1 MPEQFRVVATASRR
15 NPTVNTYRYSPYEKR
30 NDVPMTITAPKNNK
44 EQSLCNEDNIDD
56 HSPYVESKHIPRTI
70 TAPKDNK
77 EQSLCSQDNIDDQ
90 LTAALHEA
98 VAVERLSGVI
108 LCLGNSTRMVH

>member
-1 MPEQFRVVATASRR
+1 MLEQFRVVATPSRR

-30 NDVPMTITAPKNNK
+30 NDVPMTITAPKDNK
-44 EQSLCNEDNIDD
+44 EQSLCNE
-56 HSPYVESKHIPRTI
+56 
-70 TAPKDNK
+70 
-77 EQSLCSQDNIDDQ
+77 DNIDDQ

>member
-1 MPEQFRVVATASRR
+1 MLEQFRVVATPSRR
-15 NPTVNTYRYSPYEKR
+15 TTVNTYRYSPYEKR
-30 NDVPMTITAPKNNK
+30 NDVPMTITAPKDNK
-44 EQSLCNEDNIDD
+44 EQSLCNE
-56 HSPYVESKHIPRTI
+56 
-70 TAPKDNK
+70 
-77 EQSLCSQDNIDDQ
+77 DNIDDQ

>member
-1 MPEQFRVVATASRR
+1 MPEQFRVVATPSRR

-30 NDVPMTITAPKNNK
+30 NDVPMTITAPKDNK
-44 EQSLCNEDNIDD
+44 EQSLCNE
-56 HSPYVESKHIPRTI
+56 
-70 TAPKDNK
+70 
-77 EQSLCSQDNIDDQ
+77 DNIDDQ

>member
-1 MPEQFRVVATASRR
+1 MLEQFRVVATPSRR

-30 NDVPMTITAPKNNK
+30 NHVPM
-44 EQSLCNEDNIDD
+44 
-56 HSPYVESKHIPRTI
+56 TI

-90 LTAALHEA
+90 IAAALREA
-98 VAVERLSGVI
+98 VADAQAHQRKDQGSLCKETKNLSLI
-108 LCLGNSTRMVH
+108 HI

>member
-1 MPEQFRVVATASRR
+1 MLEQFRVVATPSRR

-30 NDVPMTITAPKNNK
+30 NHVPMTITAPKNNK
-44 EQSLCNEDNIDD
+44 EQSLCNE
-56 HSPYVESKHIPRTI
+56 
-70 TAPKDNK
+70 
-77 EQSLCSQDNIDDQ
+77 DNIDDQ

>member
-1 MPEQFRVVATASRR
+1 M
-15 NPTVNTYRYSPYEKR
+15 
-30 NDVPMTITAPKNNK
+30 
-44 EQSLCNEDNIDD
+44 
-56 HSPYVESKHIPRTI
+56 TI

-77 EQSLCSQDNIDDQ
+77 EQSLCNEDNIDDQ

-108 LCLGNSTRMVH
+108 LSLANNTRMVH

>member
-1 MPEQFRVVATASRR
+1 MPEQFRVVATPSRR

-56 HSPYVESKHIPRTI
+56 
-70 TAPKDNK
+70 
-77 EQSLCSQDNIDDQ
+77 Q

>member
-1 MPEQFRVVATASRR
+1 MPEQFRVVATPSRR

-30 NDVPMTITAPKNNK
+30 NDVPMTIM
-44 EQSLCNEDNIDD
+44 
-56 HSPYVESKHIPRTI
+56 
-70 TAPKDNK
+70 APKDNK
-77 EQSLCSQDNIDDQ
+77 EQSLCNEDNIDDQ

>member
-1 MPEQFRVVATASRR
+1 MLEQFRVVATPSRR
-15 NPTVNTYRYSPYEKR
+15 NPTVNTYRYSPYGKR
-30 NDVPMTITAPKNNK
+30 NDVPM
-44 EQSLCNEDNIDD
+44 
-56 HSPYVESKHIPRTI
+56 TI

-77 EQSLCSQDNIDDQ
+77 EQSLCNEDNIDDQ

>member
-1 MPEQFRVVATASRR
+1 MPEQFRVVATPSRR
-15 NPTVNTYRYSPYEKR
+15 NPTVNTYRYAPYEKR
-30 NDVPMTITAPKNNK
+30 NHVPM
-44 EQSLCNEDNIDD
+44 
-56 HSPYVESKHIPRTI
+56 TI

>member
-1 MPEQFRVVATASRR
+1 MLEQFRVVATPSRR

-56 HSPYVESKHIPRTI
+56 
-70 TAPKDNK
+70 
-77 EQSLCSQDNIDDQ
+77 Q
-90 LTAALHEA
+90 LTSALHEA